1 MDLHRQMRILAI
13 FITLDLLIRICI
25 ILNAL
30 PLICSE
36 PAETESHSDNPD
48 RAPNQDAS
56 VAAFISILERS
67 RSATALGMVRQS
79 HDMKR
84 RPHTAATVG
93 VSHGAGTLS
102 TIRESAVGCHER
114 GVKYVAVDKRERS
127 AEVPF
132 R

>member
-1 MDLHRQMRILAI
+1 MFQS
-13 FITLDLLIRICI
+13 
-25 ILNAL
+25 
-30 PLICSE
+30 PE

-67 RSATALGMVRQS
+67 HSATALGMVRETGLS
-79 HDMKR
+79 HDLKR

-93 VSHGAGTLS
+93 VLHGAGVLS
-102 TIRESAVGCHER
+102 TIRESAVGLDR